1 MAVGVAVSGL
11 FRKAH
16 LVRDWVAHVFRV
28 AVVCREDVVSGA
40 GQKTVHLRND
50 AFHSAAGR
58 AGDIGIEK
66 EYFHCFDLGCQLY
79 GSFLL
84 PVILFI
90 AACSM
95 KTSRGISMNP
105 NLSRQRART

>member
-66 EYFHCFDLGCQLY
+66 
-79 GSFLL
+79 S
-84 PVILFI
+84 IFI
-90 AACSM
+90 ALIWGVSCMGRFSC
-95 KTSRGISMNP
+95 R
-105 NLSRQRART
+105 